1 MVQHN
6 NKLYQKDDFVRALYN
21 AAGLTVEG
29 VLERLDEAEKQEFF
43 DTMTETGVQLI
54 EGYLGIVP
62 PKDADIAERRPVEG
76 VLERLDEAEKQEF
89 FDTMTETG
97 VQLIEGYLGIVPPK
111 DADIAERRQN
121 VQSNWL
127 AAKGKKFTIE
137 MIQDVAEAWDNG
149 AVDVQFIGGK
159 IIISFTQI
167 FGVPKYIESITATI
181 EKIKPAHIGFEFGLY
196 MGMGAGENMGRDK
209 GGKLG

>member
-6 NKLYQKDDFVRALYN
+6 NKLYQKDDFVKALYN

-43 DTMTETGVQLI
+43 DTMTETGV
-54 EGYLGIVP
+54 
-62 PKDADIAERRPVEG
+62 K
-76 VLERLDEAEKQEF
+76 
-89 FDTMTETG
+89 
-97 VQLIEGYLGIVPPK
+97 LIEGYLGIVPPK

-181 EKIKPAHIGFEFGLY
+181 EKIKPAHIGFAFVYRTHSWRDLKAYTWEWAQAKTWAEIKEGNW
-196 MGMGAGENMGRDK
+196 GEVYRK
-209 GGKLG
+209 F